1 MKNKATVYILGAMVT
16 LIWGIII
23 YRVLGSLNEDDDI
36 VVPTTAIQSM
46 KEPLDDRTLVRDT
59 NTLRLNYRDPFSQS
73 IVNKDSVQL
82 PVKQLVHTTNNSTF
96 TRSVTKAAI
105 NWSFIKYSGY
115 IRNPRSKK
123 LIALVTINGKSL
135 MLNEGESA
143 EQVKIIRNL
152 KDSIKVT
159 FNKQTKF
166 ITINSGS

>member
-1 MKNKATVYILGAMVT
+1 
-16 LIWGIII
+16 
-23 YRVLGSLNEDDDI
+23 
-36 VVPTTAIQSM
+36 
-46 KEPLDDRTLVRDT
+46 LVRDT